1 MATGNLE
8 EDFGK
13 ESKRFT
19 DTISKFTEQTS
30 GVTQS
35 ITKFV
40 KASKLSGDTLE
51 KFSGSLKTQLEN
63 LSSNIDG
70 LSDEIF
76 KSDKPF
82 LVDTQKL
89 NEKIGVAQ
97 ATIDVL
103 SAKLENS
110 GNEFVQLTESEKE
123 VVKQQIA
130 AARQL
135 VEQTQAFGFGAKQ
148 VLAQLQ
154 TRTLSSVED
163 FTLSQISRVP
173 IIGPFFSG
181 FINDTITILRTRRIE
196 RAKAAKETLLQEAKE
211 KAQRE
216 SDIDFLVKTGA
227 VKDRQEAERRLLQ
240 ERENNIKKERINAE
254 LEQLKQFKE
263 RGLISDKQFKENTDQ
278 VSAGKIQDVRIDE
291 SNADDFK
298 ETVNIGDES
307 VSAMGDNIQQGV
319 TEGITAT
326 LTKTFLPNFKSILTR
341 TFALFM
347 LPLKAINLSIAKL
360 VAIFRKPDASRL
372 KETKKIKPGF
382 DTSGEPK
389 DKEEK
394 GGGLGFIGL
403 TLAGIATALSAA
415 SLKAPAIVAGG
426 AAIGAGLGLVLGLGG
441 VGAGVGGAVGGI
453 GMGIGSAATG
463 WGLGVL
469 AGGLKKLTPELDD
482 FLPKMN
488 EMSKIDGEALKKSA
502 EGIGAFA
509 GALTK
514 FALAGLT
521 ESVNS
526 VVSGITGLFTDTPM
540 EKLEKFGTLGDDVQK
555 TADALEDATPKLEKF
570 YNMLAGKDFSKL
582 AGFTSFTEEFLEG
595 SQNIV
600 KAFKGGRNVVSGV
613 IFKGLEDIKVES
625 IDQVKGL
632 IDSVSN
638 LARVNMINNLSM
650 ENRMAA
656 LPTTGAN
663 PPFISS
669 NVINQNNSQGVV
681 ISKSVNND
689 SLDHKI
695 ISRYN

>member
-8 EDFGK
+8 EDFGR

-110 GNEFVQLTESEKE
+110 GNEFVELTESEKE

-181 FINDTITILRTRRIE
+181 FISDTIKILRTRRIE

-240 ERENNIKKERINAE
+240 ERENNIKQERINAE

-278 VSAGKIQDVRIDE
+278 ASAGKIQDVRIDE

-372 KETKKIKPGF
+372 KEMNKIKPGF

-403 TLAGIATALSAA
+403 ALAGISTALSAA
-415 SLKAPAIVAGG
+415 SLKAPAILLGG
-426 AAIGAGLGLVLGLGG
+426 AAIGGGLAAVFGL
-441 VGAGVGGAVGGI
+441 GGI

-600 KAFKGGRNVVSGV
+600 KAFKGGRNVVSGLV
-613 IFKGLEDIKVES
+613 FKGLEDIKVES

>member
-40 KASKLSGDTLE
+40 KASKLSGEVLE
-51 KFSGSLKTQLEN
+51 KFSGSLTTQLEN

-130 AARQL
+130 AAKQL

-181 FINDTITILRTRRIE
+181 FINDTIKILRTRRIE

-240 ERENNIKKERINAE
+240 ERENNIKQERINAE

-278 VSAGKIQDVRIDE
+278 ASAGKIQDVRVDE
-291 SNADDFK
+291 SNADDIV
-298 ETVNIGDES
+298 ETVNLSD
-307 VSAMGDNIQQGV
+307 
-319 TEGITAT
+319 TAT
-326 LTKTFLPNFKSILTR
+326 EQLGDSFKSGVVEGTSSAITTTLLPGFR
-341 TFALFM
+341 AALMKTIGF
-347 LPLKAINLSIAKL
+347 LLFPLKLIRAGIAKL

-372 KETKKIKPGF
+372 KEMQSRALVTT
-382 DTSGEPK
+382 DASMEEDK
-389 DKEEK
+389 DKEGK
-394 GGGLGFIGL
+394 GFLGGLAK
-403 TLAGIATALSAA
+403 TLALAGFSSPLIIAGGKALGIGIAA
-415 SLKAPAIVAGG
+415 
-426 AAIGAGLGLVLGLGG
+426 
-441 VGAGVGGAVGGI
+441 VGAGIGTFFAARGTGGAFGI
-453 GMGIGSAATG
+453 SM
-463 WGLGVL
+463 
-469 AGGLKKLTPELDD
+469 
-482 FLPKMN
+482 
-488 EMSKIDGEALKKSA
+488 
-502 EGIGAFA
+502 
-509 GALTK
+509 
-514 FALAGLT
+514 
-521 ESVNS
+521 
-526 VVSGITGLFTDTPM
+526 
-540 EKLEKFGTLGDDVQK
+540 LGD
-555 TADALEDATPKLEKF
+555 ALRELAED
-570 YNMLAGKDFSKL
+570 M
-582 AGFTSFTEEFLEG
+582 
-595 SQNIV
+595 
-600 KAFKGGRNVVSGV
+600 
-613 IFKGLEDIKVES
+613 
-625 IDQVKGL
+625 
-632 IDSVSN
+632 
-638 LARVNMINNLSM
+638 
-650 ENRMAA
+650 
-656 LPTTGAN
+656 
-663 PPFISS
+663 
-669 NVINQNNSQGVV
+669 
-681 ISKSVNND
+681 
-689 SLDHKI
+689 
-695 ISRYN
+695 

>member
-8 EDFGK
+8 EDFGR
-13 ESKRFT
+13 ESKRFI
-19 DTISKFTEQTS
+19 DTISKFTQQSS

-35 ITKFV
+35 VTKFA
-40 KASKLSGDTLE
+40 KASKLSGEVLE

-63 LSSNIDG
+63 LSTNIDS

-89 NEKIGVAQ
+89 NERIGVAQ

-181 FINDTITILRTRRIE
+181 FINDTIKILRTRRIE

-240 ERENNIKKERINAE
+240 ERENNIKQERINAE

-278 VSAGKIQDVRIDE
+278 ASAGKIQDVRVDE
-291 SNADDFK
+291 SNADDIV
-298 ETVNIGDES
+298 ETVNLSD
-307 VSAMGDNIQQGV
+307 
-319 TEGITAT
+319 TAT
-326 LTKTFLPNFKSILTR
+326 EQLGDSFKSGVVEGTSSAITTTLLPGFR
-341 TFALFM
+341 TALMKTIGFLL
-347 LPLKAINLSIAKL
+347 LPLKLIRLGIAKL

-372 KETKKIKPGF
+372 KEMNKIKPGF
-382 DTSGEPK
+382 DTSGDKKEE
-389 DKEEK
+389 DKEGK
-394 GGGLGFIGL
+394 GFLGGLAKTFA
-403 TLAGIATALSAA
+403 LAGLA
-415 SLKAPAIVAGG
+415 SPKIVAGG
-426 AAIGAGLGLVLGLGG
+426 AALGTAIGA
-441 VGAGVGGAVGGI
+441 VGAGIGVFIAALGTGGAFAI
-453 GMGIGSAATG
+453 SILSDA
-463 WGLGVL
+463 LREL
-469 AGGLKKLTPELDD
+469 AEDMKVLTPQLKDLET
-482 FLPKMN
+482 
-488 EMSKIDGEALKKSA
+488 IDGEALKNSA
-502 EGIGAFA
+502 EGIGALG
-509 GALTK
+509 GALAK
-514 FALAGLT
+514 FGAGGLVQSL
-521 ESVNS
+521 ES
-526 VVSGITGLFTDTPM
+526 VVSGIVGLFTDSPM
-540 EKLEKFGTLGDDVQK
+540 EKIEKFGKLGDDVQK

-570 YNMLAGKDFSKL
+570 YNMLAGKNFSNL
-582 AGFTSFTEEFLEG
+582 AGFTTFTEEFLEG

-600 KAFKGGRNVVSGV
+600 KAFKGGRNVVSGLV
-613 IFKGLEDIKVES
+613 FKGLEDIKLES
-625 IDQVKGL
+625 IDQVRGL

-638 LARVNMINNLSM
+638 LARVNMINDLSM
-650 ENRMAA
+650 ENRMAT
-656 LPTTGAN
+656 LPATGAN

-681 ISKSVNND
+681 INKSVNND

>member
-40 KASKLSGDTLE
+40 KASKLSGEVLE

-63 LSSNIDG
+63 LSTNIDS

-89 NEKIGVAQ
+89 NERIGVAQ

-130 AARQL
+130 AAKQL

-181 FINDTITILRTRRIE
+181 FINDTIKILRTRRIE
-196 RAKAAKETLLQEAKE
+196 RAKEAKE
-211 KAQRE
+211 KALRE

-240 ERENNIKKERINAE
+240 ERENNIKQERIKAE

-278 VSAGKIQDVRIDE
+278 ASAGKIQDVRVDE
-291 SNADDFK
+291 SNADDIV
-298 ETVNIGDES
+298 ETVNLSD
-307 VSAMGDNIQQGV
+307 
-319 TEGITAT
+319 TAT
-326 LTKTFLPNFKSILTR
+326 EQLGDSFKSGVVEGTSSAITTTLLPGFR
-341 TFALFM
+341 AALMKTIGFLL
-347 LPLKAINLSIAKL
+347 LPLKLIRAGIAKL

-372 KETKKIKPGF
+372 KEMQSRALVTT
-382 DTSGEPK
+382 DASMEEDK
-389 DKEEK
+389 DKEGK
-394 GGGLGFIGL
+394 GFLGGLAK
-403 TLAGIATALSAA
+403 TLALAGFSSPLIIAGGKALGIGIAA
-415 SLKAPAIVAGG
+415 
-426 AAIGAGLGLVLGLGG
+426 
-441 VGAGVGGAVGGI
+441 VGAGIGTFFAARGTGGAFGI
-453 GMGIGSAATG
+453 SM
-463 WGLGVL
+463 
-469 AGGLKKLTPELDD
+469 
-482 FLPKMN
+482 
-488 EMSKIDGEALKKSA
+488 
-502 EGIGAFA
+502 
-509 GALTK
+509 
-514 FALAGLT
+514 
-521 ESVNS
+521 
-526 VVSGITGLFTDTPM
+526 
-540 EKLEKFGTLGDDVQK
+540 LGD
-555 TADALEDATPKLEKF
+555 ALRELAED
-570 YNMLAGKDFSKL
+570 M
-582 AGFTSFTEEFLEG
+582 
-595 SQNIV
+595 
-600 KAFKGGRNVVSGV
+600 
-613 IFKGLEDIKVES
+613 
-625 IDQVKGL
+625 
-632 IDSVSN
+632 
-638 LARVNMINNLSM
+638 
-650 ENRMAA
+650 
-656 LPTTGAN
+656 
-663 PPFISS
+663 
-669 NVINQNNSQGVV
+669 
-681 ISKSVNND
+681 
-689 SLDHKI
+689 
-695 ISRYN
+695 